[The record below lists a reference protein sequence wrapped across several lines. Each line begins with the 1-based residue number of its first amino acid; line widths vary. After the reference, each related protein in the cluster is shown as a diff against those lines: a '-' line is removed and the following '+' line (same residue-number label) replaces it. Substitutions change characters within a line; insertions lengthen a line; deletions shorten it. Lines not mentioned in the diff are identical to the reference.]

1 MNRSILVALILILA
15 LFLSCGPKAPVTPP
29 PSQEA
34 PAITETPESTTTA
47 STPPTPTPTPPL
59 PPLDAFMKGFA
70 FADWNS
76 PEKPRPPRFGPLY
89 GPAQTD
95 GSLKDLS
102 STGTNWIL
110 LVVQVRQETISSTK
124 ITRNEI
130 CTASDEALQRVIDL
144 AHSLGMR
151 VLLGAYMSVANPS
164 PYQTPDYIGTAFTTE
179 AQWQE
184 WFASYRDMINHYAAF
199 AQEAGA
205 DMFEIGHE
213 QGATTHRE
221 SDWRRIAQEVRQVYK
236 GLITYSALPSEI
248 PTSSEELRIK
258 WWDAVDYIGV
268 EGYFPLTGT
277 NNPTVEEL
285 KSAWVKKGYL
295 LRLEELSQKWQK
307 PIIITEMGYAS
318 ADGINT
324 NPVNYLRFLQAPL
337 DLQEQADC
345 YQAALE
351 VLWGKP
357 WLKGIF
363 WWQWFANQLIW
374 PSNPN
379 DNNSYFPHGKPAED
393 VLKKY
398 YLGDDKP
405 K

>member
-1 MNRSILVALILILA
+1 
-15 LFLSCGPKAPVTPP
+15 
-29 PSQEA
+29 
-34 PAITETPESTTTA
+34 
-47 STPPTPTPTPPL
+47 
-59 PPLDAFMKGFA
+59 MKGFA
-70 FADWNS
+70 FADW
-76 PEKPRPPRFGPLY
+76 EGGDRPRPERFGPLY

-95 GSLKDLS
+95 GALKNLAA
-102 STGTNWIL
+102 TGTNWIL

-130 CTASDEALQRVIDL
+130 CTASDAALEHVIDL

-151 VLLGAYMSVANPS
+151 VLFGAYMRVANPS
-164 PYQTPDYIGTAFTTE
+164 PGQTPDYIGSAFTTE

-184 WFASYRDMINHYAAF
+184 WFASYRNMIDHYAAF

-213 QGATTHRE
+213 QGATVHRE

-236 GLITYSALPSEI
+236 GPIIYSALPVEN
-248 PTSSEELRIK
+248 PALSEELRIN

-268 EGYFPLTGT
+268 EGYFPLTKT
-277 NNPTVEEL
+277 NSPTVEEL
-285 KSAWVKKGYL
+285 KSAWTGKGYVS
-295 LRLEELSQKWQK
+295 RLAELSQKYQK
-307 PIIITEMGYAS
+307 PIIISEMGYAS
-318 ADGINT
+318 ADGANI
-324 NPVNYLRFLQAPL
+324 NPVNYLKLRQAPL

-363 WWQWFANQLIW
+363 WWQWLANPLIW
-374 PSNPN
+374 PGGPN
-379 DNNSYFPHGKPAED
+379 DNSYFPYGKPAEE
-393 VLKKY
+393 VLKKF
-398 YLGDDKP
+398 YLGQK
-405 K
+405 